1 METAKKRP
9 SCDTDL
15 GRFADRLHQLLDKQS
30 ARSFAI
36 KAGLSVQS
44 FHKYISG
51 ISEPTRPVMN
61 SIAEAAGVNLEW
73 LSTGTGPMRKSDILS
88 IEAGTVG
95 MLTKTEPQPFTI
107 TNLDGR
113 QVEYKPAPGLSH
125 IPVLTI
131 EAACGLGA
139 LIEGEEISAVFSATE
154 A

>member
-1 METAKKRP
+1 MNAEQKKVLTNLDASTTTAKMRP

-36 KAGLSVQS
+36 KAGISVQS

-73 LSTGTGPMRKSDILS
+73 LSAGTGPMRKGETLPAS
-88 IEAGTVG
+88 IEQAA
-95 MLTKTEPQPFTI
+95 FTI
-107 TNLDGR
+107 TNLEGR
-113 QVEYKPAPGLSH
+113 
-125 IPVLTI
+125 
-131 EAACGLGA
+131 
-139 LIEGEEISAVFSATE
+139 
-154 A
+154 